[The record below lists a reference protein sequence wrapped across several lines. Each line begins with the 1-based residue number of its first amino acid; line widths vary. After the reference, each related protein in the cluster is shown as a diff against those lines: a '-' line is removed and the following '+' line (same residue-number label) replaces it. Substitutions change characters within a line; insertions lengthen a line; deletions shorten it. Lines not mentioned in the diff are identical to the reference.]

1 MREEQILQR
10 IREVYRRSRKS
21 YGSRRIMRQLCR
33 DGVQIGRYRVRRLM
47 RLGGI
52 QVKKRRRYKATTM
65 SKHAYPVS
73 PNLIRRCF
81 STSGPN
87 KVWVSDITYIRIAG
101 GWMYLAI
108 VMDLY
113 SRRIVGWSL
122 SRNLRTELVERAL
135 LMAIG
140 RRRPG
145 TGLIH
150 HSDRGIQYASYQY
163 RALLENNGMISSMSR
178 SGDCLDNAVAER
190 FFCTLK
196 TECQTNWRDRSFN
209 EVKADIV
216 DYIEMFYNSWR
227 LHSSINYLSP
237 CEFEN
242 LATVSS

>member
-1 MREEQILQR
+1 
-10 IREVYRRSRKS
+10 
-21 YGSRRIMRQLCR
+21 
-33 DGVQIGRYRVRRLM
+33 
-47 RLGGI
+47 
-52 QVKKRRRYKATTM
+52 
-65 SKHAYPVS
+65 
-73 PNLIRRCF
+73 
-81 STSGPN
+81 
-87 KVWVSDITYIRIAG
+87 
-101 GWMYLAI
+101 MYLAI

-216 DYIEMFYNSWR
+216 DYIEMFFNSWR